1 MIARVLEGVG
11 GCVDDP
17 DWDVGIQE
25 VYARPYHPASDLE
38 PGPLDFPLMYDRI
51 PKGGVEIRRTSD
63 VYSARGHH
71 LGHVE
76 GFLVD
81 RDENIT
87 HPAAAAAAALDG
99 LEHAADEL

>member
-1 MIARVLEGVG
+1 MRLEIG

-25 VYARPYHPASDLE
+25 VYALPYRPASDLR
-38 PGPLDFPLMYDRI
+38 PGPLDFPVMYDRI

-63 VYSARGHH
+63 VYSAGGHH
-71 LGHVE
+71 LGHLE

-81 RDENIT
+81 RDQHIT
-87 HPAAAAAAALDG
+87 HPAAAAATALDG
-99 LEHAADEL
+99 LEHATDGL